1 MNRKEK
7 EIETKRRLMEAT
19 EAVFS
24 RRGFAQATVDE
35 IIALADTGKGTAVFI
50 RLVFRGH
57 VSGYGKLPG
66 DAA

>member
-7 EIETKRRLMEAT
+7 ELETKRRLMEAT

-35 IIALADTGKGTAVFI
+35 IIALADTGKGTLYKYFGNKDNVVVCG
-50 RLVFRGH
+50 R
-57 VSGYGKLPG
+57 
-66 DAA
+66 